1 FEEEIFE
8 AGAIAALAEDFA
20 VAEDF
25 GDGADNGDALV
36 FTDESVQADGEVRFG
51 GKAAGYAEGRAEGVI
66 RDSWV
71 VTRGRGRGRARAAGS
86 RGCGTG
92 GVGGRSRSR
101 SPQGLKPIVRRG
113 CMSGLKLR
121 PPERSE
127 EGFLRSATR
136 GAKSRRGRKSR
147 VAAVGMT
154 GKALNGCRL
163 EAGATKRAEGGS
175 EGDVVDFGIGAPVG
189 AGGDGDFEFARE
201 IVEIGIAGE
210 LLIDGE
216 SDGRD
221 VGDFACVETGERA
234 ASDVAGDIAA
244 GAGGAEADAVQLVEE
259 VGEGFDADP
268 VELDVLADGDVGN
281 AIAVAIGEIGDGV
294 ELTAGEEA
302 VGDAYAHH
310 EEGNGATFTARAAN
324 DAEAVTLGVNA
335 PGPEI
340 GGEPFGRNGRV
351 AAAGEI
357 ADGVEVQPGIHLALE
372 ALDALGLG
380 FLEFGHVQLPV
391 FSSQ

>member
-1 FEEEIFE
+1 
-8 AGAIAALAEDFA
+8 
-20 VAEDF
+20 
-25 GDGADNGDALV
+25 
-36 FTDESVQADGEVRFG
+36 
-51 GKAAGYAEGRAEGVI
+51 
-66 RDSWV
+66 
-71 VTRGRGRGRARAAGS
+71 
-86 RGCGTG
+86 
-92 GVGGRSRSR
+92 
-101 SPQGLKPIVRRG
+101 
-113 CMSGLKLR
+113 MSELKLR

-136 GAKSRRGRKSR
+136 GAKDGRGRKSR
-147 VAAVGMT
+147 VTAVGLT

-163 EAGATKRAEGGS
+163 EAGATRRAESEVGGTKRAEGGS

-244 GAGGAEADAVQLVEE
+244 GAGGAEADAVQVVEE

-302 VGDAYAHH
+302 VGDADAHH
-310 EEGNGATFTARAAN
+310 EEGNGAAFTARAAN